1 MSTNTSSRGVPAAVM
16 LAVTAA
22 LALLAVLVHYAFMA
36 EYGDITGIGHQG
48 LSWQW
53 TASYA
58 GIALILV
65 AGAAVITFIL
75 ASRRWMR
82 VTAVAIPILMLLGVL
97 AATPLALQQ
106 RLEVQYAPTPQCV
119 NEGMGGP
126 VSAEER
132 NSQRAFDSIEHIGHF
147 SGGGASGIGG
157 CDRFFVLTED
167 VDVLEHYRAALPAA
181 GWKVI
186 QDDGKHLRALREGLA
201 FEVIPCTKGG
211 IVWAGSDD
219 ESPNAQCDQ

>member
-1 MSTNTSSRGVPAAVM
+1 M

-22 LALLAVLVHYAFMA
+22 LVLLAVVVHYAFTA
-36 EYGDITGIGHQG
+36 EYGNVTGVGQQG
-48 LSWQW
+48 LGWEW

-58 GIALILV
+58 GVALIPV
-65 AGAAVITFIL
+65 SVAAVITFIL

-126 VSAEER
+126 VSAAER
-132 NSQRAFDSIEHIGHF
+132 DSQRAFDSIEHIGNF
-147 SGGGASGIGG
+147 SGGGASGDGG
-157 CDRFFVLTED
+157 CYRSFVLTGNL
-167 VDVLEHYRAALPAA
+167 DVLEHYRAALPAA
-181 GWKVI
+181 DWKVI
-186 QDDGKHLRALREGLA
+186 EDDPLHLRAVRDGLA
-201 FEVIPCTKGG
+201 FEVIPGPGGG
-211 IVWAGSDD
+211 IIWAGNKNKSCGA
-219 ESPNAQCDQ
+219 PCD